1 MLEGW
6 DHTHS
11 GTVRIAIGPIIKD
24 GLSDEL
30 ALATNNSKTSAQ
42 LHGMVIPQ

>member
-11 GTVRIAIGPIIKD
+11 GTMRIAIGPITKG
-24 GLSDEL
+24 GLLDEV
-30 ALATNNSKTSAQ
+30 AQATNNSKTSAQ
-42 LHGMVIPQ
+42 LLGMVIPQ